1 MVDNHEENTI
11 QNQLKL
17 FPVYNN
23 QECFFKSPWAS
34 ISVNSPNRTIHLAND
49 SFSCTSCNP
58 CFTRGILT
66 GFKCSPHIFIC
77 VCVSVCLCV
86 CVRVCVYLH
95 VQKCNVLMLKWYFL
109 MVNMLRGTFALD
121 LQTFL
126 ITMHSVTL
134 VEVKWIAG
142 CVIEHTHTHT
152 SCVVLRAPG
161 HHTLYCS
168 HHCSCSSTSHS
179 WPYTNWDHLSAQL
192 VHVGSST

>member
-77 VCVSVCLCV
+77 VCVCV
-86 CVRVCVYLH
+86 CVCVLSLPIAY
-95 VQKCNVLMLKWYFL
+95 KAA
-109 MVNMLRGTFALD
+109 GT
-121 LQTFL
+121 
-126 ITMHSVTL
+126 
-134 VEVKWIAG
+134 
-142 CVIEHTHTHT
+142 T
-152 SCVVLRAPG
+152 SQQENSAYP
-161 HHTLYCS
+161 
-168 HHCSCSSTSHS
+168 
-179 WPYTNWDHLSAQL
+179 NWWNI
-192 VHVGSST
+192 